1 MRNFDFLTQSDF
13 QKILI
18 VSYEIYQANHIQ
30 LELESL
36 DLNGKSATEYLE
48 KRFFEMGFNNTNL
61 SVDFVDNNIN
71 ETVDLNETA

>member
-1 MRNFDFLTQSDF
+1 M
-13 QKILI
+13 
-18 VSYEIYQANHIQ
+18 SYEIYQAQHVT

-48 KRFFEMGFNNTNL
+48 RRYFELGFNNTNL
-61 SVDFVDNNIN
+61 SVDFCDNNIN